1 VLESPARVQFGRI
14 AALPDARVDLAE
26 AALWIAA
33 EEYPELDVAEY
44 LARLDRLADAAR
56 SHVTLGA
63 SVLERVE
70 RLNEF
75 LFRESGF
82 TGNRV
87 DYYDAR
93 NSFLNEVLERRTGI
107 PITLAIVWVS
117 VAERLGMP
125 ARGIGFPGHFLVRA
139 GSAADEILVDPFT
152 GSVVTRADCEA
163 RLRAAAGAD
172 VPLDPSLLE
181 PSPARQI
188 LARVLRNLKQIWLAR
203 EDWQRALDCAE
214 RILMLAPEAPLELRD
229 RGLIFARLECFAAAE
244 ADLRKFLAL
253 APEDS
258 GAEAVRAHLV
268 ELARSAPRLH

>member
-14 AALPDARVDLAE
+14 ATLDDSRVDLAE

-33 EEYPELDVAEY
+33 EEYPELDVAAY
-44 LARLDRLADAAR
+44 LAKLGELAAR
-56 SHVTLGA
+56 AESRVTSGRSA
-63 SVLERVE
+63 LERVE
-70 RLNEF
+70 RLNDF
-75 LFRESGF
+75 LYREAGF
-82 TGNRV
+82 TGNRE

-93 NSFLNEVLERRTGI
+93 NSFLNDVLDRRTGI
-107 PITLAIVWVS
+107 PITLAIVWIS
-117 VAERLGMP
+117 VAERLGVP
-125 ARGIGFPGHFLVRA
+125 ARGVGFPGHFLVRSVGA
-139 GSAADEILVDPFT
+139 EEILVDPFA

-203 EDWQRALDCAE
+203 EDWQRALDCTE
-214 RILMLAPEAPLELRD
+214 RILLLAPDAPLELRD